1 MATKQVAKPATPA
14 TPETATPEMVKLAMD
29 MGKAFTLADSAKDQ
43 ANKAAASLH
52 TMTKGLPA
60 DKFDVM
66 FAAGSPMCDGFLAG
80 RFTFKAGNYLK
91 ADGKPV
97 AKGSLKVYLAH
108 FRKAVK
114 TGQAYDENSS
124 RTAKKAGKKKGARTA
139 KSGDFSLKVLAKD
152 SKEKAIE
159 RLRDFANKLKA
170 VDKFAP
176 IAAFVIDALDECQG

>member
-1 MATKQVAKPATPA
+1 MATKQIAKKPAVVI
-14 TPETATPEMVKLAMD
+14 ETATPEMVKLAMD
-29 MGKAFTLADSAKDQ
+29 MGKALTLVDSAKDQ
-43 ANKAAASLH
+43 ANKAASSLH
-52 TMTKGLPA
+52 ALTKGMPA
-60 DKFDVM
+60 DKFEVM

-97 AKGSLKVYLAH
+97 AKGSIKVYLAH

-114 TGQAYDENSS
+114 TGQAYDENAS
-124 RTAKKAGKKKGARTA
+124 RTAKKAGKKKGARTE

-170 VDKFAP
+170 VEKFAP
-176 IAAFVIDALDECQG
+176 IAAFMIDALDECQG

>member
-1 MATKQVAKPATPA
+1 MATKQVAKKPAVVI
-14 TPETATPEMVKLAMD
+14 ETATPEMVKLAMD

-43 ANKAAASLH
+43 ANKAASSLH

-97 AKGSLKVYLAH
+97 AKGSIKVYLAH

-124 RTAKKAGKKKGARTA
+124 RTAKKASKKKGARTE

-159 RLRDFANKLKA
+159 RLRDFANKLKT

-176 IAAFVIDALDECQG
+176 IASFVIDALDECQG